1 MLMMKDLILDISS
14 SRSSIF
20 KNKRNNSVAKKRK
33 FKTMMDDFLSR
44 VLGVGKPKVAYD
56 PEPPNEE
63 EDSDNKQY
71 DSE

>member
-1 MLMMKDLILDISS
+1 
-14 SRSSIF
+14 
-20 KNKRNNSVAKKRK
+20 
-33 FKTMMDDFLSR
+33 MDDFLSR

-71 DSE
+71 DSEQRMKKMYSTLQKKKNEWCCTPYVDLSQCYTLYF